1 VVAAAILTTSAYGP
15 MGAYGTAYNVYG
27 PAFIMLIRNV
37 ALIVAAID
45 ASVTMVRLM
54 RERRP
59 ETAPAT

>member
-1 VVAAAILTTSAYGP
+1 